1 MHEIKANLYPCR
13 HCNESGTCT
22 TGKDGASCN
31 ACAKVHELSKNQ
43 VYFGLSCAACN
54 GIGQAEPKTERINKR
69 IKPVLA
75 VLTVLLLLGF
85 IFSLALMQNPHFP
98 EFLAFSGTLLGS
110 ITAYYFTNSK
120 NT

>member
-1 MHEIKANLYPCR
+1 M
-13 HCNESGTCT
+13 
-22 TGKDGASCN
+22 
-31 ACAKVHELSKNQ
+31 
-43 VYFGLSCAACN
+43 
-54 GIGQAEPKTERINKR
+54 
-69 IKPVLA
+69 LA